1 MTHATMT
8 SSPSSSKQLDLGRD
22 DDLLPRLR
30 EEPAAALISAC
41 DGCFDD
47 LAVSGGDDTAEQMAV
62 DEQWRPPTPTR
73 RLCVT
78 TLPLDAAD
86 EFAPRS
92 SSVDQTVRRHSATAC
107 TTADRAPRVRCPAA
121 AWHPDRRHRLELPA
135 GSETSVA
142 VRLPEVMSEALGR
155 PPCRQNGGDSWR
167 SPSSVARS
175 GKWSSGEQRLST
187 CPAEES
193 PTNQDGCID
202 GVGRLATLL
211 TLPLTSF
218 A

>member
-8 SSPSSSKQLDLGRD
+8 SSSKQLDLGRD

-47 LAVSGGDDTAEQMAV
+47 LAVSGGDDTAEQIAV
-62 DEQWRPPTPTR
+62 DEQWRLPTPTR

-107 TTADRAPRVRCPAA
+107 TTADRAPRVRSPPPPGTRIADTD
-121 AWHPDRRHRLELPA
+121 WNFLPA
-135 GSETSVA
+135 PRRQLRFA
-142 VRLPEVMSEALGR
+142 
-155 PPCRQNGGDSWR
+155 CR
-167 SPSSVARS
+167 
-175 GKWSSGEQRLST
+175 K
-187 CPAEES
+187 
-193 PTNQDGCID
+193 
-202 GVGRLATLL
+202 
-211 TLPLTSF
+211 
-218 A
+218 